1 MLEKSRAKYFADEI
15 FPKID
20 EKLYAVLYNQKNSQ
34 PNTPVNVQI
43 GALIIKEFTG
53 QSDDEIFESLLF
65 DVRYQY
71 AIHTTSMDRQPMSDR
86 TLGRFRQRCAT
97 YEEETGIDLLHD
109 TIISLADEMVALM
122 QVDHSLKRMD
132 SFIVASN
139 IKKMSRL
146 ELLYTC
152 VANLVKAAQKREM
165 KIPERFSHYL
175 KKEDMNEVI
184 YHSRSEDTLSR
195 IEKILAEAK
204 AAKDLCNG
212 IFDDVSEYQLLI
224 RVLGFLLVILKLF
237 L

>member
-1 MLEKSRAKYFADEI
+1 
-15 FPKID
+15 
-20 EKLYAVLYNQKNSQ
+20 
-34 PNTPVNVQI
+34 
-43 GALIIKEFTG
+43 
-53 QSDDEIFESLLF
+53 
-65 DVRYQY
+65 
-71 AIHTTSMDRQPMSDR
+71 
-86 TLGRFRQRCAT
+86 
-97 YEEETGIDLLHD
+97 
-109 TIISLADEMVALM
+109 M

-175 KKEDMNEVI
+175 KKEDINEVI

-195 IEKILAEAK
+195 IEKILAK
-204 AAKDLCNG
+204 SAKDLCNG